1 MRRIVPVA
9 VNEHTSITDGI
20 TAQYFEFGDE
30 AGTGAVLAGT
40 GVGVVAALAV
50 TRLVSSLLFGVRP
63 TDALTFLS
71 VIALL
76 LLVALRH
83 E

>member
-1 MRRIVPVA
+1 MRRTVPVA

-20 TAQYFEFGDE
+20 TAQYFEFGD
-30 AGTGAVLAGT
+30 
-40 GVGVVAALAV
+40 
-50 TRLVSSLLFGVRP
+50 
-63 TDALTFLS
+63 LS

>member
-1 MRRIVPVA
+1 MSTPPLRMESRR
-9 VNEHTSITDGI
+9 SILSLVMK
-20 TAQYFEFGDE
+20 Q
-30 AGTGAVLAGT
+30 GTGAVLAGT
-40 GVGVVAALAV
+40 GVGVVAALAL
-50 TRLVSSLLFGVRP
+50 TRLMSSSLFGVQP